1 MQHYAASRYLA
12 GLVDDSTR
20 KSVQA
25 MHGRLS
31 DAGTYQAL
39 HHLMFYSPSAVGP
52 VWARVRAVV
61 PDRSGI
67 LAIDD
72 AEFSKQENR
81 SIVITRKCCGDLG
94 KAGN

>member
-1 MQHYAASRYLA
+1 
-12 GLVDDSTR
+12 
-20 KSVQA
+20 

-39 HHLMFYSPSAVGP
+39 HHSISYSPSAVGP

-61 PDRSGI
+61 SDPSGI

-72 AEFSKQENR
+72 AEFSKQETQ
-81 SIVITRKCCGDLG
+81 SIVITRKCCRELG